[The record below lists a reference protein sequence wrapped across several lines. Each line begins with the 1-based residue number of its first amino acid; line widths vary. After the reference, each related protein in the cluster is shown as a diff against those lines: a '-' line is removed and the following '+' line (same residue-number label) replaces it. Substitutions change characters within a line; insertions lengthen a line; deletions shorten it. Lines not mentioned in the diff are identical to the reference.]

1 MAKGK
6 SGKGKASKGKPGKG
20 KAADKAAP
28 AAKRK
33 VAPAKKPAAGAAS
46 TRVAKKAAARKPAPK
61 SQAARSQAAKGRT
74 ARPAPKKA
82 AAPPKPLA
90 RPGLRRS
97 VKNRPSV
104 ARVPA
109 PRPVSHKTAL
119 AAHNIYERDL
129 DKTPANYAA
138 LTPLQFIERTAS
150 VYPDHIA
157 LVHGARR
164 QTWAET
170 YARCRQLASAL
181 DKVGIGVGDTVA
193 IMAPNIPEMY
203 EAHFG
208 VPMTG
213 AVLNSLN
220 TRLDAAMIAFI
231 LDHSETK
238 VLLVDREYHRIVTE
252 ALAIAR
258 VQPLVVDI
266 DDPAC
271 DDRGQIGDT
280 TWEEFLATGEP
291 DHAWSYPADEW
302 NAISLNY
309 TSGTTGN
316 PKGVVFSH
324 RGATLSAYG
333 NATQWPIGLHPVYLW
348 TLPMFHC
355 NGWCF
360 PWTLALVAGTS
371 VCLRRASAK
380 TIFDALADSDV
391 THMCGAPIIMQ
402 FIIGAGPAERRSLL
416 RTVEFMTA
424 AAPPPAAVLEALEKE
439 NFRVTHVYG
448 LTEVYG
454 PATICSWHESWD
466 PLPSHERARLKAR
479 QGVRYTAE
487 DGVTVMDPATMKE
500 VPRDGTT
507 MGEVMFRGNLTMKGY
522 LKNPVATKEA
532 FEHGWFHSGDLG
544 VLHEDGY
551 IELRDRSKDIIISGG
566 ENISTIEVEGAIMQ
580 HPAVASVAV
589 VAKPDAKWGET
600 PCAFVVL
607 KPGVTAT
614 VEEIVAHCRAHL
626 ASFKCPRHVVFRDLP
641 MTSTGKVQ
649 KYVLREW
656 AKTV

>member
-6 SGKGKASKGKPGKG
+6 GKGSGKGKSKRP
-20 KAADKAAP
+20 
-28 AAKRK
+28 
-33 VAPAKKPAAGAAS
+33 
-46 TRVAKKAAARKPAPK
+46 AARKAPGAK
-61 SQAARSQAAKGRT
+61 APIRRAAKS
-74 ARPAPKKA
+74 PPKKA
-82 AAPPKPLA
+82 PRKAAPPKPVV
-90 RPGLRRS
+90 RPAPRRP
-97 VKNRPSV
+97 VKSRPSV
-104 ARVPA
+104 ARMPAARPA
-109 PRPVSHKTAL
+109 PHAHKASSL
-119 AAHNIYERDL
+119 SANIYERDL

-138 LTPLQFIERTAS
+138 LTPLQFLERSAS
-150 VYPDHIA
+150 VYPDHLA
-157 LVHGARR
+157 LVHGPRR
-164 QTWAET
+164 QTWSET

-181 DKVGIGVGDTVA
+181 ERVGIGVGDTVA

-238 VLLVDREYHRIVTE
+238 VLLVDREYHRVMTE
-252 ALAIAR
+252 ALGLAK

-266 DDPAC
+266 DDPQC
-271 DDRGQIGDT
+271 NDRAQIGDT
-280 TWEEFLATGEP
+280 TYEEFIATG
-291 DHAWSYPADEW
+291 DADYAWDYPADEW

-316 PKGVVFSH
+316 PKGVVYHH
-324 RGATLSAYG
+324 RGAAVSAYG
-333 NATQWPIGLHPVYLW
+333 NATQWAMGLHPVYLW

-380 TIFDALADSDV
+380 TIFDALVDHDV
-391 THMCGAPIIMQ
+391 THLCGAPIIMQ
-402 FIIGAGPAERRSLL
+402 FIIGATKDERRPLE
-416 RTVEFMTA
+416 RRVEFMTA
-424 AAPPPAAVLEALEKE
+424 AAPPPAPVLEALEKE

-454 PATICSWHESWD
+454 PATICSWQEDWSALD
-466 PLPSHERARLKAR
+466 TAEQARLKAR
-479 QGVRYTAE
+479 QGVRYAAE
-487 DGVTVMDPATMKE
+487 DGLAVMDPETMTE
-500 VPRDGTT
+500 VPRDGKT
-507 MGEVMFRGNLTMKGY
+507 MGEVMFRGNLVMKGY
-522 LKNPVATKEA
+522 LKNAKATQEA
-532 FEHGWFHSGDLG
+532 FADGWFHSGDLG

-551 IELRDRSKDIIISGG
+551 LELRDRSKDIIISGG
-566 ENISTIEVEGAIMQ
+566 ENISTIEVEGVIIK
-580 HPAVASVAV
+580 HPAVANVAV
-589 VAKPDAKWGET
+589 VAKPDEKWGET

-607 KPGVTAT
+607 KPGASATA
-614 VEEIVAHCRAHL
+614 EDIVAHCRANL
-626 ASFKCPRHVVFRDLP
+626 ASYKCPRFVVFRDLP

-649 KYVLREW
+649 KFVLRDW
-656 AKTV
+656 AKAV

>member
-1 MAKGK
+1 MAKRK
-6 SGKGKASKGKPGKG
+6 SGTGGSSKGGKG
-20 KAADKAAP
+20 AGAARRPGARKAVKTKKPARKAAKG

-33 VAPAKKPAAGAAS
+33 VA
-46 TRVAKKAAARKPAPK
+46 ARK
-61 SQAARSQAAKGRT
+61 KGVLGKPV
-74 ARPAPKKA
+74 ARPA
-82 AAPPKPLA
+82 
-90 RPGLRRS
+90 LRRA
-97 VKNRPSV
+97 VKGRPSV
-104 ARVPA
+104 GRIAA
-109 PRPVSHKTAL
+109 PRPALHKAPAL
-119 AAHNIYERDL
+119 SASIYERDL
-129 DKTPANYAA
+129 DKTAANYAP
-138 LTPLQFIERTAS
+138 LTPLQFIERSAS
-150 VYPDHIA
+150 VYPDRIA
-157 LVHGARR
+157 VVHGERR
-164 QTWAET
+164 QSWAET
-170 YARCRQLASAL
+170 YRRCRQLASAL
-181 DKVGIGVGDTVA
+181 EQVGIGVGDTVA

-213 AVLNSLN
+213 GVLNSLN

-238 VLLVDREYHRIVTE
+238 VLLVDREYHRVATE

-258 VQPLVVDI
+258 VQPMVVDI

-271 DDRGQIGDT
+271 DDRAQIGDT
-280 TWEEFLATGEP
+280 TWEEFIASGDP
-291 DHAWSYPADEW
+291 DYVWAYPADEW
-302 NAISLNY
+302 NAVSLNY

-316 PKGVVFSH
+316 PKGVVFHH
-324 RGATLSAYG
+324 RGAALAAYG

-371 VCLRRASAK
+371 ICLRRANAA
-380 TIFDALADSDV
+380 TIYAALAEHGV

-402 FIIGAGPAERRSLL
+402 FIIGATATERRPLP
-416 RTVEFMTA
+416 RRVEFMTA

-454 PATICSWHESWD
+454 PATVCAWHEEWD
-466 PLPSHERARLKAR
+466 ALPSHDRARLKAR
-479 QGVRYTAE
+479 QGVRYAAE
-487 DGVTVMDPATMKE
+487 DGVTVMDPTTMQE
-500 VPRDGTT
+500 VPRDGST

-522 LKNPVATKEA
+522 LKNPAATREA
-532 FEHGWFHSGDLG
+532 FADGWFHSGDLG

-566 ENISTIEVEGAIMQ
+566 ENISTIEVEGVIIE
-580 HPAVASVAV
+580 HPAVANVAV
-589 VAKPDAKWGET
+589 VAKPDEKWGET

-607 KPGVTAT
+607 KPGAVVT
-614 VEEIVAHCRAHL
+614 VEEIIAHCRANL
-626 ASFKCPRHVVFRDLP
+626 ASYKCPRFVVFRDLP

-649 KYVLREW
+649 KFVLRDW
-656 AKTV
+656 AKAV

>member
-1 MAKGK
+1 MAKRK
-6 SGKGKASKGKPGKG
+6 TGKGSSKSKAP
-20 KAADKAAP
+20 
-28 AAKRK
+28 AKRK
-33 VAPAKKPAAGAAS
+33 VAAKAKKP
-46 TRVAKKAAARKPAPK
+46 VKKAAKAAPRKAASPKKATVPKKTGAPK
-61 SQAARSQAAKGRT
+61 KA
-74 ARPAPKKA
+74 PAPKKLTA
-82 AAPPKPLA
+82 QKPIV

-97 VKNRPSV
+97 VKSRTSV
-104 ARVPA
+104 TRLTS
-109 PRPVSHKTAL
+109 PRPVSHKTVL

-129 DKTPANYAA
+129 DKTPANFAA

-150 VYPDHIA
+150 VYPDHVA
-157 LVHGARR
+157 LIHGERR

-170 YARCRQLASAL
+170 YARCRRLASAL
-181 DKVGIGVGDTVA
+181 VKVGIGTGDTVA

-213 AVLNSLN
+213 GVLNSLN
-220 TRLDAAMIAFI
+220 TRLDAAMVAFI

-238 VLLVDREYHRIVTE
+238 VLLVDREYHRVVTE
-252 ALAIAR
+252 ALAIAK

-266 DDPAC
+266 DAPAC
-271 DDRGQIGDT
+271 DDRAQIGDT
-280 TWEEFLATGEP
+280 TWEEFIADGDPEF
-291 DHAWSYPADEW
+291 AWAYPSDEW
-302 NAISLNY
+302 NAITLNY

-380 TIFDALADSDV
+380 TIFDALADSGV

-402 FIIGAGPAERRSLL
+402 FIIGATPAERRPLK
-416 RTVEFMTA
+416 RRVEFMTA

-454 PATICSWHESWD
+454 PATICAWHEGWD
-466 PLPSHERARLKAR
+466 SLPSQERARLKAR

-487 DGVTVMDPATMKE
+487 DGVTVMDPKTMKE

-507 MGEVMFRGNLTMKGY
+507 MGEVMFRGNLVMKGY
-522 LKNPVATKEA
+522 LKNPAATKDA
-532 FEHGWFHSGDLG
+532 FDHGWFHSGDLG

-551 IELRDRSKDIIISGG
+551 IELRDRSKDIVISGG
-566 ENISTIEVEGAIMQ
+566 ENISTIEVEGVIIA
-580 HPAVASVAV
+580 HPAVANAAV
-589 VAKPDAKWGET
+589 VAKPDEKWGET
-600 PCAFVVL
+600 PCAFVML
-607 KPGVTAT
+607 KPGASATA
-614 VEEIVAHCRAHL
+614 EDIIAHCRANL
-626 ASFKCPRHVVFRDLP
+626 AGYKCPRYVVFRELP

-656 AKTV
+656 AKAA

>member
-6 SGKGKASKGKPGKG
+6 SKKVSGKAKRP
-20 KAADKAAP
+20 
-28 AAKRK
+28 AKRK
-33 VAPAKKPAAGAAS
+33 AAK
-46 TRVAKKAAARKPAPK
+46 ARKPAMKKTPAK
-61 SQAARSQAAKGRT
+61 KAPARKKPTLAKRPT
-74 ARPAPKKA
+74 PVVRPA
-82 AAPPKPLA
+82 
-90 RPGLRRS
+90 LRRS
-97 VKNRPSV
+97 VKSRVSV
-104 ARVPA
+104 ARMPGA
-109 PRPVSHKTAL
+109 RPVSHKVAR
-119 AAHNIYERDL
+119 AAHSIYERDL
-129 DKTPANYAA
+129 DKTAANYAA
-138 LTPLQFIERTAS
+138 LTPMQFLERTAS
-150 VYPDHIA
+150 VYPDHVA

-164 QTWAET
+164 QSWSET
-170 YARCRQLASAL
+170 YTRCRRLASAL
-181 DKVGIGVGDTVA
+181 EKVGIGIGDTVT

-220 TRLDAAMIAFI
+220 TRLDAAMLAFI

-238 VLLVDREYHRIVTE
+238 VLLVDREYHRVMTE
-252 ALAIAR
+252 ALAIAK

-271 DDRGQIGDT
+271 DDRAQIGDT
-280 TWEEFLATGEP
+280 TYEEFIASGDP
-291 DHAWSYPADEW
+291 DYAWSYPADEW

-360 PWTLALVAGTS
+360 PWTLALVGGTS

-380 TIFDALADSDV
+380 TIFDALADSGV
-391 THMCGAPIIMQ
+391 THMCGAPVIMQ
-402 FIIGAGPAERRSLL
+402 FIIGATPAERRQLD
-416 RTVEFMTA
+416 RKVEFMTA

-466 PLPSHERARLKAR
+466 SLPSHERARLKAR

-500 VPRDGTT
+500 VPRDGAT

-522 LKNPVATKEA
+522 LKNPKATKEA

-566 ENISTIEVEGAIMQ
+566 ENISTIEVEGAIME
-580 HPAVASVAV
+580 HPAVANVAV
-589 VAKPDAKWGET
+589 VAKPDEKWGET

-607 KPGVTAT
+607 KPGASATA
-614 VEEIVAHCRAHL
+614 EEIVAHCRTKL
-626 ASFKCPRHVVFRDLP
+626 ASFKCPRHIVFRDLP

-649 KYVLREW
+649 KFVLRDW
-656 AKTV
+656 AKAV

>member
-6 SGKGKASKGKPGKG
+6 SKKGGRGKRPTSREASRKVAG
-20 KAADKAAP
+20 KAAK
-28 AAKRK
+28 
-33 VAPAKKPAAGAAS
+33 AKKPAIRKTAL
-46 TRVAKKAAARKPAPK
+46 KKKPVVPK
-61 SQAARSQAAKGRT
+61 PV
-74 ARPAPKKA
+74 ARPV
-82 AAPPKPLA
+82 
-90 RPGLRRS
+90 LRRP
-97 VKNRPSV
+97 VKSRPSV

-109 PRPVSHKTAL
+109 PRPAPHKAAL
-119 AAHNIYERDL
+119 LSHNIYERDL

-138 LTPLQFIERTAS
+138 LTPLQFIERSAS
-150 VYPDHIA
+150 VYPDQVA
-157 LVHGARR
+157 LIHGSRH
-164 QTWAET
+164 QSWAET
-170 YARCRQLASAL
+170 YARCRRLASAL
-181 DKVGIGVGDTVA
+181 EKVGIGVGDTVA

-208 VPMTG
+208 VPMSG
-213 AVLNSLN
+213 GVLNSLN

-238 VLLVDREYHRIVTE
+238 VLLVDREFHRVVTE
-252 ALAIAR
+252 ALAIAKA
-258 VQPLVVDI
+258 QPLVVDI

-271 DDRGQIGDT
+271 EDRAQIGDT
-280 TWEEFLATGEP
+280 TYEEFLATG
-291 DHAWSYPADEW
+291 DADYAWDYPADEW

-316 PKGVVFSH
+316 PKGVVYSH
-324 RGATLSAYG
+324 RGAALSAYG
-333 NATQWPIGLHPVYLW
+333 NATQWAMGIHPVYLW

-371 VCLRRASAK
+371 VCLRRTNAA
-380 TIFDALADSDV
+380 TIYGALAEHNV
-391 THMCGAPIIMQ
+391 THMCGAPIVMQ
-402 FIIGAGPAERRSLL
+402 FIIGASAEERRPLS
-416 RTVEFMTA
+416 RKVEFMTA

-454 PATICSWHESWD
+454 PATICSWHEEWD
-466 PLPSHERARLKAR
+466 ALPAHERAQLKAR
-479 QGVRYTAE
+479 QGVRYAAE
-487 DGVTVMDPATMKE
+487 DGVTVMDPTTMEE
-500 VPRDGTT
+500 VPRDGAT

-522 LKNPVATKEA
+522 LKNGRATREA

-566 ENISTIEVEGAIMQ
+566 ENISTIEVEGVIIE
-580 HPAVASVAV
+580 HPAVANVAV
-589 VAKPDAKWGET
+589 VAKPDEKWGET

-607 KPGVTAT
+607 KPGAAAT
-614 VEEIVAHCRAHL
+614 VEEIVAHCRANL
-626 ASFKCPRHVVFRDLP
+626 ASYKCPRYVVFRDLP

-649 KYVLREW
+649 KFVLREW
-656 AKTV
+656 AKAI

>member
-6 SGKGKASKGKPGKG
+6 LGTGRSDKRRKGGGATKAPGAR
-20 KAADKAAP
+20 KAAKAKKP
-28 AAKRK
+28 VGKAAKRK
-33 VAPAKKPAAGAAS
+33 VAAKKKSVLG
-46 TRVAKKAAARKPAPK
+46 KPV
-61 SQAARSQAAKGRT
+61 
-74 ARPAPKKA
+74 ARPA
-82 AAPPKPLA
+82 
-90 RPGLRRS
+90 LRRTG
-97 VKNRPSV
+97 KNRTSV
-104 ARVPA
+104 GRIAA
-109 PRPVSHKTAL
+109 PRPALHKAPVL
-119 AAHNIYERDL
+119 SANIYERDL
-129 DKTPANYAA
+129 DKTAANYAP
-138 LTPLQFIERTAS
+138 LTPLQFIERSAS
-150 VYPDHIA
+150 VYPDRIA
-157 LVHGARR
+157 VVHGERR
-164 QTWAET
+164 QSWAET
-170 YARCRQLASAL
+170 YRRCRQLASAL

-213 AVLNSLN
+213 GVLNSLN

-238 VLLVDREYHRIVTE
+238 VLLVDREYHRAATE
-252 ALAIAR
+252 ALAIAK
-258 VQPLVVDI
+258 VQPMVVDI

-271 DDRGQIGDT
+271 EDRAQIGDT
-280 TWEEFLATGEP
+280 TYEEFIASGDP
-291 DHAWSYPADEW
+291 DYAWQYPSDEW
-302 NAISLNY
+302 NAVSLNY

-316 PKGVVFSH
+316 PKGVVFHH
-324 RGATLSAYG
+324 RGAALSAYG

-371 VCLRRASAK
+371 ICLRRANAA
-380 TIFDALADSDV
+380 TIYAALAEHGV

-402 FIIGAGPAERRSLL
+402 FIIGASPAERRPLPH
-416 RTVEFMTA
+416 RVEFMTA

-454 PATICSWHESWD
+454 PATVCSWHEEWD
-466 PLPSHERARLKAR
+466 ALPSHDRARLKAR
-479 QGVRYTAE
+479 QGVRYAAE
-487 DGVTVMDPATMKE
+487 DGVTVMDPATMQE
-500 VPRDGTT
+500 VPRDGST

-522 LKNPVATKEA
+522 LKNPTATREA
-532 FEHGWFHSGDLG
+532 FAEGWFHSGDLG

-566 ENISTIEVEGAIMQ
+566 ENISTIEVEGVIIE
-580 HPAVASVAV
+580 HPAVANVAV
-589 VAKPDAKWGET
+589 VAKPDEKWGET

-607 KPGVTAT
+607 KPGAVVS
-614 VEEIVAHCRAHL
+614 VEEIIAHCRANL
-626 ASFKCPRHVVFRDLP
+626 ASYKCPRYVVFRELP

-649 KYVLREW
+649 KFVLRDW
-656 AKTV
+656 AKAV

>member
-1 MAKGK
+1 MAKAK
-6 SGKGKASKGKPGKG
+6 SKAKK
-20 KAADKAAP
+20 
-28 AAKRK
+28 
-33 VAPAKKPAAGAAS
+33 AKKPVRRKAAGAKKRAVKKV
-46 TRVAKKAAARKPAPK
+46 VAKKKAAAKKIVLRKPAAPK
-61 SQAARSQAAKGRT
+61 PVVRPSFRRPSKNRTSVARMPG
-74 ARPAPKKA
+74 ARPAPHKA
-82 AAPPKPLA
+82 
-90 RPGLRRS
+90 
-97 VKNRPSV
+97 
-104 ARVPA
+104 
-109 PRPVSHKTAL
+109 AL

-129 DKTPANYAA
+129 DKTSANYAA
-138 LTPLQFIERTAS
+138 LTPLQFMERTAS
-150 VYPDHIA
+150 VYPDHVA
-157 LVHGARR
+157 LIHGERR
-164 QTWAET
+164 QSWAET

-181 DKVGIGVGDTVA
+181 AQIGIGVGDTVA

-213 AVLNSLN
+213 GVLNSLN

-238 VLLVDREYHRIVTE
+238 VLLVDREYHQVVTE
-252 ALAIAR
+252 ALSQAKN
-258 VQPLVVDI
+258 QPLVVDI
-266 DDPAC
+266 DDPLC
-271 DDRGQIGDT
+271 DDRAQIGDT
-280 TWEEFLATGEP
+280 TYEEFLATGDADYE
-291 DHAWSYPADEW
+291 WQYPSDEW

-316 PKGVVFSH
+316 PKGVVFHH

-333 NATQWPIGLHPVYLW
+333 NATQWAIGTHPTYLW

-371 VCLRRASAK
+371 VCLRRANAK
-380 TIFDALADSDV
+380 TIYDALADHDV

-402 FIIGAGPAERRSLL
+402 FIIAAGADERRPLA

-424 AAPPPAAVLEALEKE
+424 AAPPPAAVLEALEAE
-439 NFRVTHVYG
+439 NFKVTHVYG

-454 PATICSWHESWD
+454 PATICSWHAAWD
-466 PLPSHERARLKAR
+466 ALPSAERARLKAR

-487 DGVTVMDPATMKE
+487 DGVTVMDPVSMKE

-507 MGEVMFRGNLTMKGY
+507 MGEVMFRGNLVMKGY
-522 LKNPVATKEA
+522 LKNPKATRDA
-532 FEHGWFHSGDLG
+532 FENGWFHSGDLG

-551 IELRDRSKDIIISGG
+551 VELRDRSKDIIISGG
-566 ENISTIEVEGAIMQ
+566 ENISTIEVEGVIIK
-580 HPAVASVAV
+580 HPAVANVAV
-589 VAKPDAKWGET
+589 VAKPDEKWGET

-607 KPGVTAT
+607 KPGATAT
-614 VEEIVAHCRAHL
+614 AEEIVAYCRANL
-626 ASFKCPRHVVFRDLP
+626 AGFKCPRHVVFRELP

-656 AKTV
+656 AKAV